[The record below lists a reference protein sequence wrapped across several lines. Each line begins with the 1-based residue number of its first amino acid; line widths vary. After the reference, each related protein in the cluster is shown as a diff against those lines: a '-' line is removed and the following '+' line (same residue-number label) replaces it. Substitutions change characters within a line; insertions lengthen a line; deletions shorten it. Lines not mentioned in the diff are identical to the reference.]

1 MAKVFPLPWF
11 MKCQALVAD
20 CSVVNWALSPS
31 CSAWAG
37 FYGKSTHTSQQSWS
51 VGILHKVLLWLTWSC
66 VIGPVFPF
74 ISFLQEDCIPV
85 CGLLLG
91 DGGGVRQ
98 AVQTFSSYPFLM
110 HFFDIIL

>member
-51 VGILHKVLLWLTWSC
+51 VGILPGKSFTVANLVLRYRSC
-66 VIGPVFPF
+66 VSFYFFPPRGLYPCLWSAVRRWGWCEAGSTNLF
-74 ISFLQEDCIPV
+74 FLP
-85 CGLLLG
+85 
-91 DGGGVRQ
+91 
-98 AVQTFSSYPFLM
+98 FSNA
-110 HFFDIIL
+110 FF